1 MYLRS
6 DHAESDL
13 RVLRQLIRE
22 NPLGLFTTAIASPS
36 YPFLQSS
43 HIPFVLDIDD
53 ESSETELGRLRAHM
67 ARANPQAKAIIDDI
81 KRRQAAGDSS
91 PTTLQQDV
99 LIMFTSSVQ
108 HYVTPKFYTTTKPA
122 TGKVVGTWNYAAV
135 QVYGKAT
142 FYIDANAEET
152 TGFLDSQID
161 ALSSFNE
168 RVTMDYTGEGSRP
181 KPWQVSDAP
190 AAYINVMKKAI
201 VGFEVKIER
210 MEGKFKMSQEMGA
223 GDAEGVVKGFS
234 ELGSEVGTKMASLVE
249 ERREMARQKKA
260 SKTSE

>member
-6 DHAESDL
+6 DHVETDL
-13 RVLRQLIRE
+13 RVLRQLVRE
-22 NPLGLFTTAIASPS
+22 NPLGLFTTAISSPS

-43 HIPFVLDIDD
+43 HIPFILDIED

-67 ARANPQAKAIIDDI
+67 ARANPQSKAIVDDI
-81 KRRQAAGDSS
+81 KQRQAAGDDN

-108 HYVTPKFYTTTKPA
+108 HYVTPKFYTATKPQ

-142 FYIDANAEET
+142 FYVDANAEAT
-152 TGFLDSQID
+152 TDFLDQQID

-168 RVTMDYTGEGSRP
+168 RVTMGYTGEGSRP

-190 AAYINVMKKAI
+190 AAYLNMKKKAI
-201 VGFEVKIER
+201 IGFEVKVER
-210 MEGKFKMSQEMGA
+210 MEGKFKMDQEMG
-223 GDAEGVVKGFS
+223 DRDVDGVIKGFND
-234 ELGSEVGTKMASLVE
+234 LGSEIGTKMADLVE
-249 ERREMARQKKA
+249 ERREMKKQKKA
-260 SKTSE
+260 SKAGE